1 MNAGYN
7 PIAMLA
13 ERACAPIYNAIDTGN
28 NILAVRHADKVLQS
42 QPDLALASA
51 LKALALVRSGKR
63 HEANIICT
71 NLVSRGI
78 RKGEDNVL
86 TPLTWTLARLGRSED
101 EIALL
106 ESAIKTNPN
115 DEALSRQTFFAL
127 IKNKA
132 FQKAQQLALKMHK
145 SFTGRN
151 RAQGRFTEEYFW
163 WSILSYILLARDP
176 KAPGAALALPLSQ
189 RMIEKQIETKPL
201 TLNDED
207 ALCLLLQVLIR
218 QNKNKDAFDLIAAEG
233 SVGHTLCDRN
243 LSLEF
248 TRTDLAKELQDW
260 KYVQDSCCAR
270 IDGGSRNWAH
280 FAGYLDAAEKLGK
293 EQLVAAH
300 KKINVLLSVKG
311 ATKDRSVRLAELQ
324 VIKKRASAGD
334 QDAEAQLASKVGS
347 YFDQFASKACCH
359 EDLLPYLGA
368 LSAESQMHLTEKIK
382 EKARPLP
389 IKDELELRTNISIA
403 KITRA
408 VQPSDTLTEQ
418 NDAKLATELL
428 KQYVDGLSVGA
439 SLPETEMQ
447 PADDLAL
454 LAVQALLSAYRLSRG
469 KLVYLYQTIAL
480 LEFALTK
487 SKKGYQLRMLLIRSY
502 VLAGAFDRASVHYGL
517 LGLKSVQADTLS
529 HLISERC
536 SAFSITAASNNT
548 NNATDDGLYK
558 TVVRTLSTSQAI
570 YEENR
575 NSTPDMISKALE
587 HGIYSRVEEFVEFG
601 EALERSLQRQ
611 VVRLEE
617 SRSHLHDRRN
627 FKEDEARDKFEAG
640 IDKAVIAVQRD
651 LEKGLHDQRDF
662 SVLVNYQPL
671 DTPDVEELT
680 QVGPRADAGWVR
692 SIASTLTLSCTQ
704 AAISEEDK
712 QQLTAAEKSLVN
724 FAGHLRSGTFDALAL
739 YAIVQSAKDTIR
751 ELVNDASTSNYRRPR
766 LVRPIDAIHEAA
778 IALEAVYLSIYHLD
792 SETGPECRT
801 LLAEA
806 ATLVHYLSRSEPRR
820 EKANVLEEGLAG
832 LGKDRVDG
840 MMRSVRENVG
850 ASLTKVWGNLRDAL
864 RDAM

>member
-1 MNAGYN
+1 MNAAYN

-13 ERACAPIYNAIDTGN
+13 ERACGPIYNAIDTGN
-28 NILAVRHADKVLQS
+28 NTLAVRHADKVLQS

-63 HEANIICT
+63 DEASTICT
-71 NLVSRGI
+71 KLVARGL
-78 RKGEDNVL
+78 RKGEDNAL
-86 TPLTWTLARLGRSED
+86 TPLTWTLARLGRTDD

-106 ESAIKTNPN
+106 EAAVKTSPN
-115 DEALSRQTFFAL
+115 DEALARQTFFAL

-151 RAQGRFTEEYFW
+151 RAQGRFVEEYFW
-163 WSILSYILLARDP
+163 WSILSYLLLARDP

-189 RMIEKQIETKPL
+189 RMIEKQIESKPL
-201 TLNDED
+201 GLNDEE

-218 QNKNKDAFDLIAAEG
+218 QNKKKDAFDLIAAEG

-260 KYVQDSCCAR
+260 QYVQDSCWAR

-280 FAGYLDAAEKLGK
+280 FTGFLDAAEKLGK
-293 EQLVAAH
+293 DQLVAAQ

-311 ATKDRSVRLAELQ
+311 ATKDRSVRLAELE
-324 VIKKRASAGD
+324 VVTKRLNAGD
-334 QDAEAQLASKVGS
+334 QDAQAQLASKVVS

-368 LSAESQMHLTEKIK
+368 LSVDSRADVSEKIT

-389 IKDELELRTNISIA
+389 IKNELDLRTNISIA
-403 KITRA
+403 KITRS

-418 NDAKLATELL
+418 TEAKFATELL
-428 KQYVDGLSVGA
+428 KQYIDGLSVGA

-454 LAVQALLSAYRLSRG
+454 LGVQALLSAYKLSGG
-469 KLVYLYQTIAL
+469 KLVYLLQTIAV

-487 SKKGYQLRMLLIRSY
+487 SKKGYQLRMLLVRSY

-517 LGLKSVQADTLS
+517 IGLKSVQADTLS

-536 SAFSITAASNNT
+536 SAFSATGASSA
-548 NNATDDGLYK
+548 NADEGVYK
-558 TVVRTLSTSQAI
+558 MAVRTLSTSQAI
-570 YEENR
+570 YEENAS
-575 NSTPDMISKALE
+575 STPDMISKALE
-587 HGIYSRVEEFVEFG
+587 HGIYSRVDEFVEFG

-611 VVRLEE
+611 VLRLEE
-617 SRSHLHDRRN
+617 SRAHLHNRQN
-627 FKEDEARDKFEAG
+627 FGEEGKRKQFEAG
-640 IDKAVIAVQRD
+640 IDKAVAAVLAD
-651 LEKGLHDQRDF
+651 AEKGLHDQRDF
-662 SVLVNYQPL
+662 AVLVNYQPL
-671 DTPDVEELT
+671 DTADVEELT

-692 SIASTLTLSCTQ
+692 SIASTLSST
-704 AAISEEDK
+704 AAEAGTEAEMQK
-712 QQLTAAEKSLVN
+712 LTAAERALVGL
-724 FAGHLRSGTFDALAL
+724 ARSSRSGAFDPTALTSMLESTKTTVRAL
-739 YAIVQSAKDTIR
+739 VDMASDAALDAARTIR
-751 ELVNDASTSNYRRPR
+751 PV
-766 LVRPIDAIHEAA
+766 DAIHEAA
-778 IALEAVYLSIYHLD
+778 IALEAVYLALPHLND
-792 SETGPECRT
+792 DAKSTCKT
-801 LLAEA
+801 HLAEI
-806 ATLVHYLSRSEPRR
+806 ATLVHHLSRSTQT
-820 EKANVLEEGLAG
+820 KAAAAAVLEEGLAS
-832 LGKDRVDG
+832 LGKDRVEQ
-840 MMRSVRENVG
+840 MMQSARENV
-850 ASLTKVWGNLRDAL
+850 ARSSTKVFGNLRDAL
-864 RDAM
+864 RDAL